1 VVRDVD
7 LLAEDVVRPTRLVAD
22 RIAEAPREACNP
34 PPAIEAPA
42 SPLPPAPP
50 GEAAALVEAMAP
62 ADEPDPEEPLEE
74 LELPLV
80 LPPPEDPRFPP
91 ELNEIPSRPLL
102 LRLPRNRGVSSAA
115 ALAAAVEPVKRK
127 VRSSFPPRTVW
138 VRTLACTA
146 ACSVWAWLWR
156 YHKYPAT
163 VATTRPS
170 RIIHP

>member
-1 VVRDVD
+1 MVRDVD

-50 GEAAALVEAMAP
+50 GEAAALVEAMAL

-80 LPPPEDPRFPP
+80 LPPPRIRGFH
-91 ELNEIPSRPLL
+91 
-102 LRLPRNRGVSSAA
+102 RN
-115 ALAAAVEPVKRK
+115 
-127 VRSSFPPRTVW
+127 
-138 VRTLACTA
+138 
-146 ACSVWAWLWR
+146 
-156 YHKYPAT
+156 
-163 VATTRPS
+163 
-170 RIIHP
+170 